1 MTTIYNVSRRATLL
15 ILLVSAIAA
24 CNTTPERETPPPK
37 PRPIY
42 EPQQQSQQQQSQ
54 QQQSQQSQQQQSQQQ
69 QPSQSTQ
76 QPQSYMA
83 PSEDAAEV
91 EVEEVRVDGQADAAQ
106 QNQRSQPAQSSAHR
120 GAEKR
125 RQGADLGGASAP
137 RYAESNSG
145 ERDPAQSGGMVML
158 PPGRNT
164 DDEDMIG
171 PQMNVG
177 ARTETEQIA
186 ALDGELSGQMADFD
200 ARMRRAR
207 TAAEAQKMQQGGSGS
222 RAGMQGGRGQRYEA
236 PRQERGAGGAAAT
249 SSGAGNTPDLTGE
262 TARHHQQVALAARP
276 ADIPDG
282 RDDDIVARQLREAAT
297 KESDPV
303 LREKLWEEY
312 RKYKAGL

>member
-1 MTTIYNVSRRATLL
+1 MTTIFNVSRRATLL
-15 ILLVSAIAA
+15 ILLASAIAA

-42 EPQQQSQQQQSQ
+42 EPQQQQSQQQQSQ
-54 QQQSQQSQQQQSQQQ
+54 QQQSQQQQSQSAQQQQ
-69 QPSQSTQ
+69 T
-76 QPQSYMA
+76 YMA

-91 EVEEVRVDGQADAAQ
+91 EVEEIRLDGQADAAQ
-106 QNQRSQPAQSSAHR
+106 QNQRSQSAQSSADR

-125 RQGADLGGASAP
+125 RQGADFGGASAP
-137 RYAESNSG
+137 RYAESNSAD
-145 ERDPAQSGGMVML
+145 RDPAQSGGMVML

-186 ALDGELSGQMADFD
+186 ALDDELSGQMADFD
-200 ARMRRAR
+200 ARLRRAR
-207 TAAEAQKMQQGGSGS
+207 AAAEAEKMQHSRGGS
-222 RAGMQGGRGQRYEA
+222 AGMQGGRGQRYEA
-236 PRQERGAGGAAAT
+236 PQQERGAGGAAAT
-249 SSGAGNTPDLTGE
+249 SSGAGNTPDLTGAS
-262 TARHHQQVALAARP
+262 ARHRQQIALAARP
-276 ADIPDG
+276 AGIPDG